1 MRRLWVISAVL
12 IIGSLLTGCGS
23 RIELNELG
31 ITTATGIDGHKGEW
45 TVTYQVI
52 VPSAMSSSLGGSA
65 GGGSSQAAVHTFS
78 TQGKTIRDAIDI
90 SNLENPRKLYF
101 AHNNV
106 LVIGK
111 EAAEAGIEEVID
123 NYFRNPDAR
132 ETVKVLVADRKARE
146 LLMQLIPPEKIPG
159 QALSKILQ
167 KDDQTGSFYPSI
179 SIYELALKLSSDSG
193 AAGVP
198 EVSIVGSD
206 RETLESSDIFKKTSS
221 KANLKLSGL
230 CIFDR
235 ARKVKTLNQKE
246 SLGISWLTN
255 HVKSNTL
262 SFEDENAK
270 NAEKALSSF
279 RINTAKVKVTPVKGP
294 LHFSLEVK
302 VKVAGELVISNSE
315 EDPAKT
321 NNIKKMQQQ
330 VEKVIEQQIEE
341 GWKTVQKLQIDL
353 VGIADKIH
361 RKYPEYWKENRDT
374 WPEELSRM
382 DINIDVQASIKRP
395 GLFQKSF
402 SSLLKSKSDQ

>member
-12 IIGSLLTGCGS
+12 IIELSLTACGS
-23 RIELNELG
+23 RTELNDLG
-31 ITTATGIDGHKGEW
+31 ITIATGIDGHKGDW

-52 VPSAMSSSLGGSA
+52 LPSAMSSSLGGSA

-78 TQGKTIRDAIDI
+78 TQGKTIREAIDI

-106 LVIGK
+106 IIIGK
-111 EAAEAGIEEVID
+111 QAAEEGIEEVID

-146 LLMQLIPPEKIPG
+146 ILIQLLPPEKLPG

-179 SIYELALKLSSDSG
+179 SIYELALKISSDSG
-193 AAGVP
+193 SSGVP
-198 EVSIVGSD
+198 EVSIAGSD
-206 RETLESSDIFKKTSS
+206 DATLESADISKKTSS
-221 KANLKLSGL
+221 KANLRLTGLS
-230 CIFDR
+230 IFDR
-235 ARKVKTLNQKE
+235 ARKVGTLNQAE

-255 HVKSNTL
+255 HMKSSTL

-270 NAEKALSSF
+270 SAEKALSSF
-279 RINTAKVKVTPVKGP
+279 RIIKAKVKVTPVKGP
-294 LHFSLEVK
+294 LHFSLDVK

-321 NNIKKMQQQ
+321 ESIKKMQHQ
-330 VEKVIEQQIEE
+330 VEKVIELQIKE
-341 GWKTVQKLQIDL
+341 GWKTVQKLHIDL

-361 RKYPEYWKENRDT
+361 RKYPRYWKETKKN

-402 SSLLKSKSDQ
+402 SNLLKSNTDQ